1 MNKRSKIDG
10 WDKVFSF
17 AFTQNIKS
25 KSYILSTLI
34 MIVVLVAGIIYTA
47 TSKTD
52 IMDANSMLT
61 VDLDKAY
68 LYNETSLKNI
78 KLDKRLCDI
87 SKNYDK
93 TKVEEISSMG
103 DDIENDF
110 EKFDDCDDSILVH
123 LYQKN
128 EGYTV
133 DIFRTSD
140 SNVSDFNTS
149 LFADDV
155 KKCVTTVLYDEAG
168 IEPEQLNF
176 LTNDVKSNTVS
187 VDASGVEDE
196 KKETTDNF
204 MSNTTIGTVILMF
217 MVFILAMGGENA
229 STAMITE
236 KGSRVIEYVLTS
248 VRPNALIV
256 GKIMA
261 SVASQ
266 FLQIALMIG
275 ACAVTVF
282 GISHYGSSSTSV
294 GDMLYD
300 MGMGVVVDNM
310 SATNVI
316 IALLVMIAGII
327 LYVIIAALIGS
338 TASKMEELSQTNM
351 IYSVILIVGVYT
363 AMILTL
369 GDYEKGSFI
378 QKFVLAFPL
387 SSPFVMPSFLVAG
400 DCTVTSGI
408 VSLVILL
415 IAIILM
421 ILLVAK
427 VFESVILYTG
437 SKVTFSKLLEM
448 AGIKKKKHFVK
459 AGDDNE

>member
-155 KKCVTTVLYDEAG
+155 KKCVTTGLYD
-168 IEPEQLNF
+168 
-176 LTNDVKSNTVS
+176 
-187 VDASGVEDE
+187 
-196 KKETTDNF
+196 
-204 MSNTTIGTVILMF
+204 
-217 MVFILAMGGENA
+217 
-229 STAMITE
+229 
-236 KGSRVIEYVLTS
+236 
-248 VRPNALIV
+248 
-256 GKIMA
+256 
-261 SVASQ
+261 
-266 FLQIALMIG
+266 
-275 ACAVTVF
+275 
-282 GISHYGSSSTSV
+282 
-294 GDMLYD
+294 
-300 MGMGVVVDNM
+300 
-310 SATNVI
+310 
-316 IALLVMIAGII
+316 
-327 LYVIIAALIGS
+327 
-338 TASKMEELSQTNM
+338 
-351 IYSVILIVGVYT
+351 
-363 AMILTL
+363 
-369 GDYEKGSFI
+369 
-378 QKFVLAFPL
+378 
-387 SSPFVMPSFLVAG
+387 
-400 DCTVTSGI
+400 
-408 VSLVILL
+408 
-415 IAIILM
+415 
-421 ILLVAK
+421 
-427 VFESVILYTG
+427 
-437 SKVTFSKLLEM
+437 
-448 AGIKKKKHFVK
+448 
-459 AGDDNE
+459 